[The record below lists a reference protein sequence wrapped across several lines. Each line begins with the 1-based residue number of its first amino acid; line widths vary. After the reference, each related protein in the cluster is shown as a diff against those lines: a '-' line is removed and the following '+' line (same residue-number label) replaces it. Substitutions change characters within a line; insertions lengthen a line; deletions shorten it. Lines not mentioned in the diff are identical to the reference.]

1 MHPHVF
7 PELNIRLTVYEISLR
22 FAERFHNLRIA
33 WNYRFI
39 CFTNNDKNS
48 SPFFLKISVF

>member
-1 MHPHVF
+1 MQPHVC

-22 FAERFHNLRIA
+22 FAERSYNLRIA

-39 CFTNNDKNS
+39 CLTNNYKNS
-48 SPFFLKISVF
+48 SLFFLKISVF

>member
-1 MHPHVF
+1 MQPHVC

-22 FAERFHNLRIA
+22 FAERFYNLRIA
-33 WNYRFI
+33 WNYR
-39 CFTNNDKNS
+39 CNCATNNYKNS